1 MTVKVGDRIPDATLM
16 KMTEQGPQPVKTA
29 DFFKGRRVVLFA
41 LPGAFTPTCSNKH
54 LPGFIQNA
62 DTIKAKNVDEI
73 ACLSVNDAFV
83 MGAWGKAQ
91 GAEGKVTML
100 GDGNGEF
107 TKKMGLEMDG
117 TGFGMG
123 WRSKRY
129 SILVDDGVIKSL
141 NEETAP
147 GEAKA
152 SGAEHMISLL

>member
-1 MTVKVGDRIPDATLM
+1 MTIKVGDRIPDATLM
-16 KMTEQGPQPVKTA
+16 KMTDQGPQPVKTS
-29 DFFKGRRVVLFA
+29 DFFKGRKVVLFA

-62 DTIKAKNVDEI
+62 EQIKGKKVDEI

-91 GAEGKVTML
+91 GADGKVTML
-100 GDGNGEF
+100 GDGNAEL
-107 TKKMGLEMDG
+107 TKKLGLEMDG
-117 TGFGMG
+117 SGFGMG
-123 WRSKRY
+123 MRSKRY
-129 SILVDDGVIKSL
+129 SMLVEDGVVKSL

-152 SGAEHMISLL
+152 SGAEHMLSLL